1 MQTQYKQYTDTE
13 HFRQSQENR
22 NFISM
27 KIAFPIIELIDR
39 LAIADVKFKRTG
51 ANADELT
58 WYMNQANSIDLA
70 SVEDLYVNL
79 VAIHNQIWELESEL
93 KTGREASLPLEEIG
107 RRAIAIRDHNNKRVA
122 IKNAIAERFN
132 CPVREIK
139 QDHLSE

>member
-1 MQTQYKQYTDTE
+1 
-13 HFRQSQENR
+13 
-22 NFISM
+22 M
-27 KIAFPIIELIDR
+27 KITFPIIELIDR

-58 WYMNQANSIDLA
+58 WYMNQASAIDLA

-122 IKNAIAERFN
+122 IKNAIAERLD

-139 QDHLSE
+139 QDHLSA